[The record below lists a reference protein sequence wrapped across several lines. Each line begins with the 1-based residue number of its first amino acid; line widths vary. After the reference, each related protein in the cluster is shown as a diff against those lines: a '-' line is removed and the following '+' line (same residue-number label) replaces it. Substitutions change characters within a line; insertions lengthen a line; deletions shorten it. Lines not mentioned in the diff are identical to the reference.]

1 MMTGITTVED
11 KTLIQAVRRF
21 FERPDVSGNLKLL
34 RTRLPGSAEIFVAGG
49 AVRDILI
56 GVLHG
61 SAPAPRD
68 IDIFIG
74 GLDRGFSLP
83 GALRDQRVEP
93 TDLKG
98 MRWHPA
104 LSGLPYD
111 LCLLPDFLMIDIF
124 HREPTVEKLLA
135 GIDFTINAIIYDY
148 RRQMLI
154 EKGCTAAVSAKVID
168 FNCDLMPDKG
178 LIAYRILRMSHRT
191 GFSLALP
198 VFNFVRKR
206 LELETLT
213 YLKGLL
219 RAKLGKAAATAIL
232 ADYDRLC
239 RYASHEAY
247 LADRNR
253 GSGP

>member
-11 KTLIQAVRRF
+11 QTIIQAVRRF
-21 FERPDVSGNLKLL
+21 FERPDVGGNLKMLS
-34 RTRLPGSAEIFVAGG
+34 TRLPGSAEIFVAGG

-56 GVLHG
+56 MALHG

-83 GALRDQRVEP
+83 GALGDQRVEP

-98 MRWHPA
+98 IRWYPA
-104 LSGLPYD
+104 VSDLAYD
-111 LCLLPDFLMIDIF
+111 LCLLPDFLVIDIF
-124 HREPTVEKLLA
+124 HLEPTVENLLA
-135 GIDFTINAIIYDY
+135 GIDFTMNAIVYDY
-148 RRQMLI
+148 RRQTLM
-154 EKGCTAAVSAKVID
+154 EKGCTAAVSAKVIN

-178 LIAYRILRMSHRT
+178 LIAYRILLMSHRT

-206 LELETLT
+206 LALETLT

-219 RAKLGKAAATAIL
+219 RAKVGKAVATAIL
-232 ADYDRLC
+232 ADYDRIC
-239 RYASHEAY
+239 HYGSHEAY
-247 LADRNR
+247 LADRR
-253 GSGP
+253 RH